1 MKTKKVPLRIC
12 VACGTKRPKKEMIRV
27 VKTPNKVEIDFTGKK
42 SGRGAYLC
50 LKRECIELAKK
61 RGGLSKAL
69 KSEIPFEIF
78 NELENLLST
87 GGDTNGED

>member
-50 LKRECIELAKK
+50 LKRECIELAKICSG
-61 RGGLSKAL
+61 R
-69 KSEIPFEIF
+69 
-78 NELENLLST
+78 
-87 GGDTNGED
+87 